1 MFSCERCEKQYAYLH
16 KLKHHQLWSCKGQP
30 SKTCMCSS
38 PRRAGSRN
46 CFTLPPTPEKGEA
59 DVEVGNGQKEGEEKT
74 EEVATVTAVLVN
86 EREENEEEEN
96 EDSEKV
102 EEVWIYKYFR
112 CFLIF
117 LGI

>member
-16 KLKHHQLWSCKGQP
+16 KLKHHKVWSCKGQP
-30 SKTCMCSS
+30 SKTCMFSC

-46 CFTLPPTPEKGEA
+46 CFTLPPTPEKGEG

-74 EEVATVTAVLVN
+74 QEVTAVLVN
-86 EREENEEEEN
+86 EREEN

-102 EEVWIYKYFR
+102 EEVWILVSSYS
-112 CFLIF
+112 
-117 LGI
+117 

>member
-16 KLKHHQLWSCKGQP
+16 KLKHHKVWSCKGQP
-30 SKTCMCSS
+30 SKTCNSC

-46 CFTLPPTPEKGEA
+46 CFTLPPTPEKGEG

-86 EREENEEEEN
+86 EREENE
-96 EDSEKV
+96 DSEKV
-102 EEVWIYKYFR
+102 EEVWILVSSYS
-112 CFLIF
+112 
-117 LGI
+117 